1 MNVGERIPEVLGID
15 QEGREIKTKIH
26 AEQIL
31 NYIQNEK
38 Q

>member
-1 MNVGERIPEVLGID
+1 MNVGDKIPEVLGID

-26 AEQIL
+26 SEQIL